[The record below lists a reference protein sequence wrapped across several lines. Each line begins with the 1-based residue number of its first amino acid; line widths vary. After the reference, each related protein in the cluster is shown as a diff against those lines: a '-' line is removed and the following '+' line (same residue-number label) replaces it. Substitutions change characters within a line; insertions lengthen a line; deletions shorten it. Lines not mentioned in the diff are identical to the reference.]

1 MTAALHRPLGNTP
14 LSARQERAYDGPM
27 PVAVSVSSEPV
38 PSPGGR
44 GTRRQVAAL
53 PYRKGEDGRLLVL
66 LVTSRTTRRWIV
78 PKGWP
83 MKQMKARE
91 AAAREA
97 YEEAGVRGKIAS
109 KPFGRF
115 FYEKR
120 ADDRH
125 AGPPCEVQVYPLHV
139 KRQVPAW
146 PEQHQ
151 REQRWLPA
159 EEAAALVGDE
169 GLGRLIQAFAA
180 SADLG
185 S

>member
-1 MTAALHRPLGNTP
+1 MTALPAPLGNAP
-14 LSARQERAYDGPM
+14 VPRRHEAAYDGAM
-27 PVAVSVSSEPV
+27 PVAVSVSSLAA
-38 PSPGGR
+38 PSSGGR
-44 GTRRQVAAL
+44 GIRRQVAAL

-83 MKQMKARE
+83 MKQMKARD

-115 FYEKR
+115 VYEKR

-125 AGPPCEVQVYPLHV
+125 AGPPCEVQVYLLHV
-139 KRQVPAW
+139 KRQVATW

-180 SADLG
+180 ADLKG
-185 S
+185 